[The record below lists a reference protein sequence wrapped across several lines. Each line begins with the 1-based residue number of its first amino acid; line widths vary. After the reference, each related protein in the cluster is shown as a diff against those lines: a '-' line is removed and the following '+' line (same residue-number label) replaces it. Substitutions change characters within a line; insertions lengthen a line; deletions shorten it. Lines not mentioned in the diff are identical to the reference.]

1 MSDTDEFRYTTSSDT
16 DGEDLLAGIMDASSF
31 MPEDAPDQ
39 WSIYWYVDDT
49 NEAVTTAEALGG
61 SVVTKPE
68 DTPFGRLTT
77 LKDPFGA
84 HFKLRTSID

>member
-1 MSDTDEFRYTTSSDT
+1 
-16 DGEDLLAGIMDASSF
+16 
-31 MPEDAPDQ
+31 
-39 WSIYWYVDDT
+39 VDDT